1 MDITTSIPVQ
11 RTNRSKIHTVDF
23 NNLVF
28 GSHTSDHMLICDYAE
43 GTWQQPEII
52 PYGELP
58 MSPATQALH
67 YGQTVFEGMKA
78 FRMDDGAINIFRIY
92 RHYERFNRSLE
103 RMCMPAIPEDIFV
116 EGIRQLVE
124 LDRAWVPEGEGSAL
138 YIRPFMYASEARF
151 GIKVAE
157 EFRFIIFTGP
167 VGPIYN
173 KPLRV
178 RVETEYVRA
187 PKKGGTGFAKCGGNY
202 AGALYATRQAREA
215 GYDQVLWTDA
225 QENRFI
231 EESGS
236 MNVLFVINN
245 TLVTPPPSHSIL
257 DGINRASLLVLAE
270 EMGIPVEERAVSID
284 ELKDTAL
291 SGNLTEAFGAGTAAI
306 VAPIHTIGIDGIDFT
321 LPGVTEKSIQQQLKN
336 KLAAIRSGRE
346 ADIYGWNDILG

>member
-1 MDITTSIPVQ
+1 MDITISIPVQ
-11 RTNRSKIHTVDF
+11 RTTRSKIQTVDF
-23 NNLVF
+23 NNLIF
-28 GSHTSDHMLICDYAE
+28 GSHFSDHMLICDYAD
-43 GTWQQPEII
+43 GNWQQPEII

-58 MSPATQALH
+58 TSPATQALH

-78 FRMDDGAINIFRIY
+78 FRMDDGAINIFRIH
-92 RHYERFNRSLE
+92 RHHERFNRSLE

-124 LDRAWVPEGEGSAL
+124 LDKNWVPESEGSAL

-157 EFRFIIFTGP
+157 EYRFIIFTGP
-167 VGPIYN
+167 VGPLFS

-178 RVETEYVRA
+178 KVETEFVRA

-225 QENRFI
+225 HENRFI

-236 MNVLFVINN
+236 MNVLFVING
-245 TLVTPPPSHSIL
+245 TLVTPPPSDSIL
-257 DGINRASLLVLAE
+257 DGINRASLLALAGVL
-270 EMGIPVEERAVSID
+270 GIPVEERAVSID

-306 VAPIHTIGIDGIDFT
+306 VAPIKTIGIDGIDFT
-321 LPGVTEKSIQQQLKN
+321 LPAVTEKSIQQQLKN
-336 KLAAIRSGRE
+336 KLTAIRNGRE
-346 ADIYGWNDILG
+346 ADIFGWNDIQG